1 MFESFKQRGYLQGK
15 RSWDPERACMDDVN
29 IRRGYSK
36 AAERW

>member
-1 MFESFKQRGYLQGK
+1 MFEVSNKQ
-15 RSWDPERACMDDVN
+15 DTCMEMERACMDDVN